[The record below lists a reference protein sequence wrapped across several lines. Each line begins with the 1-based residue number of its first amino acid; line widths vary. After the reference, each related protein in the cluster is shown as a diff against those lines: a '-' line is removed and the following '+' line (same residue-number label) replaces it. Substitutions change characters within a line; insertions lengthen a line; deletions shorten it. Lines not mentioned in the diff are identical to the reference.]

1 MLRESGTSKDLQN
14 QNQHPQKT
22 AKTVHEWSREKR
34 ENDLDMYTLGSELH
48 ISAENLPEFRALLAQ
63 AKKEAEQLNNTIAQ
77 LSHFEFLISFSADSQ
92 T

>member
-1 MLRESGTSKDLQN
+1 M
-14 QNQHPQKT
+14 
-22 AKTVHEWSREKR
+22 
-34 ENDLDMYTLGSELH
+34 DMYTLGSELH